1 MFVFVRLCL
10 CVCGGD
16 GSDERGE
23 VCFFVNIFKILI
35 LLDIPHILLLEL
47 REKSILDLIA
57 VTYIYSSALGTVSV
71 PGYHIYDHFG
81 PHYRA
86 VKIK

>member
-35 LLDIPHILLLEL
+35 LLDIPHILLSEL
-47 REKSILDLIA
+47 REKMYWI
-57 VTYIYSSALGTVSV
+57 
-71 PGYHIYDHFG
+71 
-81 PHYRA
+81 
-86 VKIK
+86 

>member
-16 GSDERGE
+16 GSAERGE

-35 LLDIPHILLLEL
+35 LLDIPHILLSEL
-47 REKSILDLIA
+47 REINILDLIA